1 VKGVPPG
8 YDDDDD
14 DDDYDYGDLL
24 IMA

>member
-1 VKGVPPG
+1 VKGVLPG
-8 YDDDDD
+8 YDDDD

>member
-8 YDDDDD
+8 YDDDD